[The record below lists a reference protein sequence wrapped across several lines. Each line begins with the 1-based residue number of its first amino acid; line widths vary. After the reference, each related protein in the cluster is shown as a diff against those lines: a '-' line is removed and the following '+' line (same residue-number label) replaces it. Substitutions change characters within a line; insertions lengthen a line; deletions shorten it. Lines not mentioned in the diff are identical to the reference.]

1 MESVEDLCTLY
12 SHVTLPQ
19 MSGWLECR
27 NGSTTELPECVAEPL
42 TCDWPQNIRYGRLN
56 YSRNGTVEGS
66 GMAVYKCDAN
76 YEFIN
81 GVSY

>member
-1 MESVEDLCTLY
+1 
-12 SHVTLPQ
+12 

-27 NGSTTELPECVAEPL
+27 NGSTTELPVCVAEPP
-42 TCDWPQNIRYGRLN
+42 CNWPRYINYGRLN

-66 GMAVYKCDAN
+66 GMAVYKCDEN

-81 GVSY
+81 GVSF

>member
-1 MESVEDLCTLY
+1 MKCV
-12 SHVTLPQ
+12 
-19 MSGWLECR
+19 
-27 NGSTTELPECVAEPL
+27 NGAISIPVCVAIPL
-42 TCDWPQNIRYGRLN
+42 TCDWPQYINNGRLN

-66 GMAVYKCDAN
+66 GMAVYKCYEN